1 MFQWCD
7 SGRRIFQSAT
17 GYPSVWPHLS
27 LFPSFRSKLEMTRN
41 RMTNAAQLRDKSFR
55 GDPRFSR
62 VSNFHDTFYTGVSL
76 VTSITLVVCGSLEN
90 TVERLRK
97 IEAPYVGLY
106 IFPFC
111 YCSLQIFRFFRIL
124 FEILVV
130 WRNCNEF
137 HENIFAM

>member
-1 MFQWCD
+1 
-7 SGRRIFQSAT
+7 
-17 GYPSVWPHLS
+17 
-27 LFPSFRSKLEMTRN
+27 
-41 RMTNAAQLRDKSFR
+41 MTNAAQLRDKSFR

-90 TVERLRK
+90 TVGRLRK
-97 IEAPYVGLY
+97 IEAPYAGLY
-106 IFPFC
+106 IFLFVIVLC
-111 YCSLQIFRFFRIL
+111 RFFVSGIL

-137 HENIFAM
+137 HENIFAI

>member
-27 LFPSFRSKLEMTRN
+27 LFPPFRSKLEMTRN

-90 TVERLRK
+90 TVERSKLRM
-97 IEAPYVGLY
+97 LDC
-106 IFPFC
+106 IFFLFVIVLC
-111 YCSLQIFRFFRIL
+111 RFFVSGIL

-137 HENIFAM
+137 HENIFAI